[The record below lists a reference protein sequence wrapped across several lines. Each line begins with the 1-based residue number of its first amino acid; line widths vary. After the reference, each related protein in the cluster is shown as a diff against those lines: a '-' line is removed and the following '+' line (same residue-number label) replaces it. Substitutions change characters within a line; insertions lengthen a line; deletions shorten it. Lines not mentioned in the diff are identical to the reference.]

1 MTSAPRD
8 RERIPVWR
16 RLSYPTRERL
26 IHGALNVLTAVAL
39 FIVVFPLFWVFS
51 SALRPSNEI
60 LVTQITLLPQ
70 TLTLENFQNVLFD
83 RPVPRYYWNTFIV
96 AFGVT
101 LLNTTVATIGGYGL
115 ARVDIPYKRSFAR
128 MILLGY
134 MFPPIL
140 LAIPIFIFWRE
151 IGLVNSF
158 LGLAMAEVAIALPF
172 SLWMMWKFFQSVPE
186 SLEESAK
193 MAGAT
198 QFRAFYEIA
207 LPIAKPGMVAIA
219 IFSYAVSWNA
229 YTLPKILITDS
240 EKFVLTVGVEVFLD
254 NFSVQWAELMA
265 AIGLAILPS
274 FFFVFLLQ
282 KYMLEGFKVASFD

>member
-1 MTSAPRD
+1 MTVSPRD

-16 RLSYPTRERL
+16 RLSYSMRERL
-26 IHGALNVLTAVAL
+26 ILGVLNALTLVAL
-39 FIVVFPLFWVFS
+39 LIILFPLFWVFS

-60 LVTQITLLPQ
+60 LVRQITLLPK
-70 TLTLENFQNVLFD
+70 TWTLENFQNIIFN
-83 RPVPRYYWNTFIV
+83 RPIPKYYWNSMVI
-96 AFGVT
+96 AFSVT
-101 LLNTTVATIGGYGL
+101 VLNTVIATIGGYGL

-128 MILLGY
+128 LILLGY

-140 LAIPIFIFWRE
+140 LAIPIFIFWRQ
-151 IGLVNSF
+151 IGLVDSF
-158 LGLAMAEVAIALPF
+158 FGLALAEIAIALPF

-186 SLEESAK
+186 SLEESAQ

-198 QFRAFYEIA
+198 RFRAFYEVA

-240 EKFVLTVGVEVFLD
+240 EKFVLTIGVEIFLD
-254 NFSVQWAELMA
+254 QFSVQWAELMA
-265 AIGLAILPS
+265 AVGLVIIPS
-274 FFFVFLLQ
+274 FLFVFFLQ